1 MNELSVEMVQAIRKE
16 GGCIRHA
23 KGNCQF
29 GTVCKFT
36 HNSAADLRRITKEV
50 TAQQKVTVAMTA
62 DGKKNTPT
70 STAQAQGKAASEK
83 TGASDGAA
91 ALVALL
97 TELLNEEAVHNGTTA
112 ISG

>member
-1 MNELSVEMVQAIRKE
+1 MEMVQAIRKE

-23 KGNCQF
+23 KGNCRF

-36 HNSAADLRRITKEV
+36 HNSAADLRRIAKEV
-50 TAQQKVTVAMTA
+50 TVQQKVAVAMTA
-62 DGKKNTPT
+62 DSKKNTPT
-70 STAQAQGKAASEK
+70 STTQAQGKLVSVK

-91 ALVALL
+91 ALGALL
-97 TELLNEEAVHNGTTA
+97 TELLNEEAVHNGSAA